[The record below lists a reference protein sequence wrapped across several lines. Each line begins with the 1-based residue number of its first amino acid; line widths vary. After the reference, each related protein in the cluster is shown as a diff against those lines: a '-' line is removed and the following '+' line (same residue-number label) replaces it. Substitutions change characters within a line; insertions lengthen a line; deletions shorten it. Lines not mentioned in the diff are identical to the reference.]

1 VRADIRAPEAGVIS
15 NLRIHTIGGVIAG
28 GEPIL
33 DLVPT
38 GEDLVVSTRLRPA
51 DVEGLYP
58 SLPARVTL
66 VAYSART
73 IPTLDGTLVTISAD
87 RIEDERTGEF
97 YFLARVRIDGTEL
110 AGLDRVQ
117 LQPGMPVD
125 VMIVSGERTVLDYV
139 LDPFLAGTRR
149 AFVD

>member
-1 VRADIRAPEAGVIS
+1 MSRAF
-15 NLRIHTIGGVIAG
+15 T
-28 GEPIL
+28 
-33 DLVPT
+33 
-38 GEDLVVSTRLRPA
+38 
-51 DVEGLYP
+51 
-58 SLPARVTL
+58 ARVTL

-73 IPTLDGTLVTISAD
+73 IPTLDGTLQTISAD
-87 RIEDERTGEF
+87 RIEDERTGES
-97 YFLARVRIDGTEL
+97 YFLARVRIDRAEL